1 MKKAV
6 VILVIIGALASLVVG
21 ILRLSDYNENIDVI
35 NQLQEQVDSKDET
48 GIASSLMD
56 GITDFTDG
64 YRNSAYALI
73 AAAVISL
80 GALLLMKKLGKT
92 IVALALLVAGIV
104 PGIFNTGAFVGCAI
118 LAVAGILC
126 FLIKSDGK
134 SVNQAVA

>member
-35 NQLQEQVDSKDET
+35 NQLQQQAEEDET
-48 GIASSLMD
+48 GITSSLMD
-56 GITDFTDG
+56 GITDMTDN

-92 IVALALLVAGIV
+92 IVALALLVVGIV

-126 FLIKSDGK
+126 FLIKSDNMPA
-134 SVNQAVA
+134 NQAAA

>member
-35 NQLQEQVDSKDET
+35 NQLQEQVDKDET